1 LLLLG
6 AGQGVFGALSA
17 SAKRDL
23 EAAVG
28 DTRAF
33 NAQLATAAN
42 VFLNMVLYP
51 IICVALAAG
60 AGRASVFASSAARWV
75 VLGTTLAAAEGMW
88 RLRENLFRG
97 VPLGD
102 APLRGA
108 LYGPVLAPVAAVIR
122 GLSGLHSAA
131 SSTGFDG
138 FYGGQEHF
146 DDKLERARRYGEVY
160 RLDERDDAYVFQ
172 LEFPRRLPPSSL
184 AVELGLP
191 PEMPDYDFDLTL
203 VDGAFVVHGKVIDPS
218 VRKLTA
224 AAPAF
229 PPAFTT
235 RIALAHRV
243 TGFRHRY
250 TDRTLEVVLPKASD
264 R

>member
-1 LLLLG
+1 VLG
-6 AGQGVFGALSA
+6 ALPA
-17 SAKRDL
+17 STKADL
-23 EAAVG
+23 EASVG

-42 VFLNMVLYP
+42 VFLNLLLYP
-51 IICVALAAG
+51 IICVALAVG
-60 AGRASVFASSAARWV
+60 AGKASVFAPSAARWV
-75 VLGTTLAAAEGMW
+75 VLGATLASVEGMW

-97 VPLGD
+97 VPLGES
-102 APLRGA
+102 PLRGA
-108 LYGPVLAPVAAVIR
+108 VYGMALLPVAGIIR
-122 GLSGLHSAA
+122 GLSGLRGAA
-131 SSTGFDG
+131 SGAGFDG
-138 FYGGQEHF
+138 FYGDQQQF

-160 RLDERDDAYVFQ
+160 RLDERDDAYVFH

-184 AVELGLP
+184 ADELGLP
-191 PEMPDYDFDLTL
+191 DEMPDYDFDLSL
-203 VDGAFVVHGKVIDPS
+203 VDGAFVVHGKVIDDR

-235 RIALAHRV
+235 RIGLRHKV

-250 TDRTLEVVLPKASD
+250 SDRTLEVVLPKASNS
-264 R
+264 